1 MWPAKYINSVM
12 TGKKTEKQ
20 IISSTSAFTLF
31 HTVVPKPF
39 SLCLLFS
46 IYTPS
51 LIPLFPLIMSTSFF
65 FSLSLSCYR
74 HALRE
79 YNIHKTLDH
88 LVSGSLNYLN
98 DYQY

>member
-12 TGKKTEKQ
+12 TGKKIEKQ

-31 HTVVPKPF
+31 DTLVPKPF
-39 SLCLLFS
+39 SLCHLFS
-46 IYTPS
+46 IYTAS
-51 LIPLFPLIMSTSFF
+51 LIPLFPLIMSTSCFF
-65 FSLSLSCYR
+65 SCYR

-88 LVSGSLNYLN
+88 PVSGSLNYLN

>member
-51 LIPLFPLIMSTSFF
+51 LIPLFPLIMSTSC
-65 FSLSLSCYR
+65 FSLVTGMRC
-74 HALRE
+74 
-79 YNIHKTLDH
+79 KTLDH
-88 LVSGSLNYLN
+88 PVSGPLITALTINT
-98 DYQY
+98 D

>member
-31 HTVVPKPF
+31 HTLVPKPF
-39 SLCLLFS
+39 SLCHLFS
-46 IYTPS
+46 IYTAS
-51 LIPLFPLIMSTSFF
+51 LIPLFPLIMSTSCFF
-65 FSLSLSCYR
+65 SCYR

-88 LVSGSLNYLN
+88 PVSGPLITALTINT
-98 DYQY
+98 D